1 MADLSP
7 LTYGQVVGRFLAIV
21 GDSIDS
27 GDSPDAVP
35 FTGTVT
41 FTPALT
47 RAQVASAEPDPAVI
61 VPMPVVVPLDTSGYL
76 SWAGQTGVHLLAT
89 DDESINP
96 TGFTYSVSF
105 QLTLEGAPIPFPVFN
120 IEVPAGETVDLT
132 LATPLDEVDGVYSL
146 VGPQGPQGIQGIQGE
161 PGAPPETYTAWGD
174 LDGIS
179 PSSEVGSLILADG
192 GNTEF
197 GGIYNGVEVY
207 AQVWT
212 SGNVQRIT
220 ITPVTSEVPDLP
232 DVWVRTWDGAAWNAW
247 VSAATTP
254 RPSAD
259 GVPEWNDTNREWG
272 ASYMVSSL
280 DDPDTLV
287 QRTSDGTVKVAEPI
301 DHDDAATK
309 QYVDDTAPTLPVG
322 DGVFGWD
329 DTAGDWVLVGAA
341 DTNTTPDSLVLR
353 TPDGTVRTD
362 QPLAGNDAAPKQYVD
377 DELAEGLGNGV
388 DFAGWR
394 RGATSQARYLGTYMN
409 GASII
414 KEGVVPVLAASN
426 TETAQNTS
434 PNADMGERVPGVSIA
449 RTSAASACAGW
460 SITNLP
466 RRDEHSV
473 EYRFRLSTWDG
484 TELPGHR
491 FFVGLYPASSAPTD
505 VDPSGLLN
513 LVGVGY
519 DSADSQFYVMHN
531 DGSGSATKIA
541 LSGTAA
547 NPTSGG
553 LAKPTVPNELLIEV
567 LIRADQNGYSLRFQT
582 TTASGGSAGVSTEWT
597 WGGVYP
603 PPRLETDIPSA
614 SLGRSA
620 AAYLGVGGATNAAGI
635 RHSAFEFRT
644 YRDPAAVP
652 FPAQW

>member
-301 DHDDAATK
+301 DPDDAAT
-309 QYVDDTAPTLPVG
+309 
-322 DGVFGWD
+322 
-329 DTAGDWVLVGAA
+329 
-341 DTNTTPDSLVLR
+341 
-353 TPDGTVRTD
+353 
-362 QPLAGNDAAPKQYVD
+362 KQYVD